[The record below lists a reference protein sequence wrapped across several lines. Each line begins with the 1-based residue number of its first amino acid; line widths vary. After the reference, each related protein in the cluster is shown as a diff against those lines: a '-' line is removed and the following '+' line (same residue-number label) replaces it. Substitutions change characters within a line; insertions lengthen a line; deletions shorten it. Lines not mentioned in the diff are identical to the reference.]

1 MSLYIGVSKDM
12 QLKCGTKE
20 CTMPTRGINGNDDTD
35 WKTTQGWV
43 YCLATLLVGERRS
56 DFTLLRKVCEVS
68 DCTVVISIV
77 H

>member
-1 MSLYIGVSKDM
+1 MRKRLVYPITMLLGWQDLVNESVGVSKDM

-43 YCLATLLVGERRS
+43 YCLVTLLIGERRS
-56 DFTLLRKVCEVS
+56 A
-68 DCTVVISIV
+68 
-77 H
+77 